1 MCFMARYLSVAV
13 LLSISLLAS
22 QEAWAKHAARGAGPR
37 QPRAAQAQAGNQ
49 AAMGQYGFGWSP
61 FLGAPAYGPIYG
73 YMPVYGYG
81 TSGFVGSYGPGGM
94 TTTFATPSF
103 GGQSGFSSPS
113 YGHWGGFGK

>member
-1 MCFMARYLSVAV
+1 MARYLSVAV

-22 QEAWAKHAARGAGPR
+22 QEAWAKHPPRGVNPA
-37 QPRAAQAQAGNQ
+37 QFRAAQLQGMNQAGL
-49 AAMGQYGFGWSP
+49 GQFGYGWSP
-61 FLGAPAYGPIYG
+61 YFGAPAYGPIYG

-81 TSGFVGSYGPGGM
+81 TSGFIGSYGPGGF

-113 YGHWGGFGK
+113 YGHWGGFGN